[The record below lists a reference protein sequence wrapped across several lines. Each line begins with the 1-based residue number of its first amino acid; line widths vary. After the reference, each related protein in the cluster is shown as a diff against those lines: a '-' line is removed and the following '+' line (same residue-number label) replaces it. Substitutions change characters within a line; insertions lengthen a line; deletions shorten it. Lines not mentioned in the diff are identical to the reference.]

1 VNASE
6 VSTDVIRSFSEL
18 RVCARHLGPKRVAV
32 VVADDEIALTAAM
45 NALREGIAIPVLIGD
60 ESKIRRKAQEL
71 GMEEALAHSEV
82 VDAPADTAACAARMA
97 GSGAVS
103 VLLKGHLR
111 TDELLRA
118 VLDKQ
123 YGLRTGRLLCDV
135 VLFEDVLSGTTRLVA
150 LTDGGVNVAPTLEQK
165 KAIVVNAIEVMR
177 TLGVARPKVA
187 ILSASDAVSP
197 AMPSTQDAAALSEMG
212 NHGGFGEADVY
223 GPIQLDAALMESAA
237 RIKGVSSPVAGCADC
252 LIVPNIE
259 AGNLLG
265 KALPFF
271 AGIKCA
277 HIVVGAKVPVLI
289 PSRSE
294 SAEDKV
300 NAIAMGVI
308 CAAG

>member
-1 VNASE
+1 MNASG
-6 VSTDVIRSFSEL
+6 VSSDVIHNFSEL
-18 RVCARHLGPKRVAV
+18 RACARRLGPKRVAV
-32 VVADDEIALTAAM
+32 VVADDEVALTAAA
-45 NALREGIAIPVLIGD
+45 NASQQGIAIPVLIGD
-60 ESKIRRKAQEL
+60 ERKIRSKAQEL
-71 GMEEALAHSEV
+71 GMEEALAHFEL
-82 VDAPADTAACAARMA
+82 VDAPDAAACAARMA

-111 TDELLRA
+111 TDELLHA

-135 VLFEDVLSGTTRLVA
+135 LLFEDVLSGTTRLVA
-150 LTDGGVNVAPTLEQK
+150 MTDGGVNVAPTLDQK
-165 KAIVVNAIEVMR
+165 KAIVVNAIQVMR

-187 ILSASDAVSP
+187 ILSASDAVLP
-197 AMPSTQDAAALSEMG
+197 AMPSTQDAAALTEVG
-212 NHGGFGEADVY
+212 NNGGFGEADVY
-223 GPIQLDAALMESAA
+223 GPIQLDAALIESAA
-237 RIKGVSSPVAGCADC
+237 RIKGVFNAVAGCADC

-265 KALPFF
+265 KAVLFL

-277 HIVVGAKVPVLI
+277 HIIVGAKVPVLI
-289 PSRSE
+289 PSRAE

-300 NAIAMGVI
+300 NSIAMGVI